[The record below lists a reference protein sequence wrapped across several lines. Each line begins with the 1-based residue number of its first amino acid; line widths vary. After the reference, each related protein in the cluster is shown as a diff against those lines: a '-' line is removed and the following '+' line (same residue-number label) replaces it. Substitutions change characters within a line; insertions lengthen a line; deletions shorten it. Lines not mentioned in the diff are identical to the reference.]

1 MPSIITASQLRSVLG
16 VSSSLYSDAYLE
28 GIINSA
34 EGILL
39 PMLESY
45 TNKIQGY
52 RIINGQAILYTQL
65 PNMFVEG
72 QTVTIAGVSTALN
85 GAHTVTANATTPI
98 AFSFAT
104 NEASC
109 NYQPL
114 IPDGSAYISGKTA
127 GELYGADPDIE
138 NATMI
143 ISVEIFQS
151 ITAAGGQ
158 IEGVDF
164 QPAPYRI
171 GRSLMARVYSLIAK
185 YVEVGSIAQ

>member
-16 VSSSLYSDAYLE
+16 VSSSLYSDAYLD

-39 PMLESY
+39 PLLEAYS
-45 TNKIQGY
+45 NKITAY
-52 RIINGQAILYTQL
+52 KVVNGTAIFSTQL
-65 PNMFVEG
+65 PNTFVSG
-72 QTVTIAGVSTALN
+72 QTITIAGVAAAFN
-85 GAHTVTANATTPI
+85 GSQTVTSTYERPYF
-98 AFSFAT
+98 FSIAT
-104 NEASC
+104 NEADIDI
-109 NYQPL
+109 QPI
-114 IPDGSAYISGKTA
+114 IPAGDVYVSGKSAAT
-127 GELYGADPDIE
+127 LYAADPDIE
-138 NATMI
+138 SATTI

-164 QPAPYRI
+164 TPTPYRM
-171 GRSLMARVYSLIAK
+171 GRSLAARVYSLIAK